1 MESAAKLE
9 KIRNLC
15 KTRLPGMYLRGGR
28 VSLLCDRYTASE
40 KVMTDMA
47 VATQRGRGRPR
58 DAEKDA
64 MIREETWHLLAEKG
78 YEGLTFEGL
87 AERVG
92 CSRATLYRRFPSKA
106 ALVAAIMDETSR
118 SVEPHLPPGCS
129 PRDALIAHATAAAVY
144 LSGHRGLGVMR
155 LGVALEKSTELD
167 LVISAHAENE
177 RDFYRR
183 EFLRLHPTANAE
195 DVNFACHSLI
205 GSVTYHIAMIRQSLS
220 DRRIHQLV
228 DQAIA
233 LLGEPE
239 QPLSRDRH

>member
-1 MESAAKLE
+1 
-9 KIRNLC
+9 
-15 KTRLPGMYLRGGR
+15 
-28 VSLLCDRYTASE
+28 
-40 KVMTDMA
+40 MTDMPA
-47 VATQRGRGRPR
+47 EIQRGRGRPR

-92 CSRATLYRRFPSKA
+92 CSRATLYRRFASKEE
-106 ALVAAIMDETSR
+106 LVAAIMDETSR
-118 SVEPHLPPGCS
+118 SVEPDLPPECS

-144 LSGHRGLGVMR
+144 LSGHRGKGVMR
-155 LGVALEKSTELD
+155 LSVALEKLSELD
-167 LVISAHAENE
+167 RVITAHAENE

-183 EFLRLHPTANAE
+183 EFLRIHPAASAD
-195 DVNFACHSLI
+195 DVDFACHSLI
-205 GSVTYHIAMIRQSLS
+205 GGVIYHIAMLRQPLP

-233 LLGEPE
+233 LLA
-239 QPLSRDRH
+239 